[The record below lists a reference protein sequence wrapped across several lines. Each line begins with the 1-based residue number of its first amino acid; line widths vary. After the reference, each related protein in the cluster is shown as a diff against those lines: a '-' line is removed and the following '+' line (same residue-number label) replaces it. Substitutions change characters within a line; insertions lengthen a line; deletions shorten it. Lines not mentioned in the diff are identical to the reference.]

1 MEAKVETLTKPGST
15 TDLSGSNKNMTR
27 IPSITKRDLG
37 SKSGIEIRSV
47 AEDNKPSAIV
57 ASSVVAVPAVEAP
70 VKDATAKDASGSQEA
85 TKEPVTNDASK
96 ASPSVDVAPSAVKVD
111 VTPIVTDA
119 ASTTSAIKIGD
130 RISLHA
136 TCTGAP
142 GDGGL
147 LAFVQEGKG
156 KSAQRVLAVPPT
168 QGEAH
173 QAVFIIAP
181 LAGTATAS
189 ELKYN
194 QQFYLH
200 VVDAKGGVQSLNNDP
215 PGAGDF
221 IGLQKT
227 GAKGEMTCY
236 FSKPNG
242 SGVVKFDDA
251 DLVITVHDSNRT
263 RKHFNNPMTYYKRL
277 KGTPG
282 GYLSSAK
289 KGTAVTFSVRQADNS
304 IPPLS
309 PTSPVARDSIPNVSR
324 ASTIEKAD
332 VEAAAEAKLA
342 VEIAQPQEAYMAPEI
357 VLTPTNPSVLKQ
369 ESSDVRDE
377 EVVKMDNQSSVI
389 QNNEKPAKMA
399 DGPVIVAPPT
409 VSQHLAAMK
418 PVARAAPTAPKSLVV
433 DHTKT
438 SRAETAYDDDNSAS
452 PAACAGGQCCTIS

>member
-1 MEAKVETLTKPGST
+1 MSQVESSVAPTKAGSMSDLKRDSSLKMTGNDGKVDTLTKPGST
-15 TDLSGSNKNMTR
+15 TDLGGSSKNLTR

-37 SKSGIEIRSV
+37 SKSGIEIRSM

-57 ASSVVAVPAVEAP
+57 ASSVVAVSAVEAP
-70 VKDATAKDASGSQEA
+70 AIAKEA
-85 TKEPVTNDASK
+85 TV
-96 ASPSVDVAPSAVKVD
+96 SPSVDVAPSAAKVE

-119 ASTTSAIKIGD
+119 ASTVPAVKIGD

-136 TCTGAP
+136 ACPGAP

-181 LAGTATAS
+181 LVGTAAAS

-194 QQFYLH
+194 QQFFLH

-221 IGLQKT
+221 IGLQKA

-236 FSKPNG
+236 FSKPNS

-263 RKHFNNPMTYYKRL
+263 RKHFNNAMTYYKRL

-289 KGTAVTFSVRQADNS
+289 KGTPVTFSVRQADNS
-304 IPPLS
+304 IPPLT
-309 PTSPVARDSIPNVSR
+309 PTSPVARDSVTNASR
-324 ASTIEKAD
+324 TSTVEKAD
-332 VEAAAEAKLA
+332 LEAAAAEAKLA
-342 VEIAQPQEAYMAPEI
+342 VEIAQPQE
-357 VLTPTNPSVLKQ
+357 TVLKQ

-377 EVVKMDNQSSVI
+377 EVIKMDNSSSVI
-389 QNNEKPAKMA
+389 QNNEKTAVIA
-399 DGPVIVAPPT
+399 DGPVVVAPPT
-409 VSQHLAAMK
+409 VSPHLAAMK

-438 SRAETAYDDDNSAS
+438 SRAETAYDDDNGAS